1 MKFIDTHAH
10 LYSTEFDTD
19 RDAVVERAREQGI
32 DKIILPAIDSETFE
46 AMMQLQQQQP
56 DLCLAANGLHPC
68 SVKGETFDAE
78 LRFCEEQFGDNSFV
92 AIGECGIDLH
102 WDPSTL
108 DLQKE
113 ALRIQCGWA
122 LEKKLP
128 IIIHSRNATAEC
140 IEVLTPFADQGLT
153 GVFHCFSGSIE
164 EAGTIIEMGFYL
176 GIGGVLTFKKSE
188 LPAVVQKTGL
198 DKLILETDSPYL
210 APVPYRGKRNE
221 SAYLRYIADEL
232 SSIFMLG
239 SHEIA
244 EITTRNAKALFKI

>member
-10 LYSTEFDTD
+10 LYSAEFDAD
-19 RDAVVERAREQGI
+19 REAIIDKAREQGI
-32 DKIILPAIDSETFE
+32 EKIILPAIDSETYD
-46 AMMQLQQQQP
+46 AMMKLHRQHP

-68 SVKGETFDAE
+68 SVKAETLDAE
-78 LRFCEEQFGDNSFV
+78 LRFCEEQFEGNTFV
-92 AIGECGIDLH
+92 AIGECGIDLY
-102 WDPSTL
+102 WDTSTL
-108 DLQKE
+108 ELQQE

-140 IEVLTPFADQGLT
+140 IDVLKPYTAKGLR
-153 GVFHCFSGSIE
+153 GVFHCFSGTIQ
-164 EAGTIIEMGFYL
+164 EAKTIIEMGFYL

-188 LPAVVQKTGL
+188 LPNVVKSIGL
-198 DKLILETDSPYL
+198 NNLILETDSPYL

-244 EITTRNAKALFKI
+244 EITTRNAKALFEI

>member
-10 LYSTEFDTD
+10 LYSAEFDAD
-19 RDAVVERAREQGI
+19 REAIIARAREQGI
-32 DKIILPAIDSETFE
+32 EKIILPAIDSESYD
-46 AMMQLQQQQP
+46 AMMKLHSQHP

-68 SVKGETFDAE
+68 SVKPDTLERE
-78 LRFCEEQFGDNSFV
+78 LRFCEDKMNTHPFV
-92 AIGECGIDLH
+92 AIGECGIDLF
-102 WDPSTL
+102 WDKSTF
-108 DLQKE
+108 DLQVE
-113 ALRIQCGWA
+113 ALTIQCGWA
-122 LEKKLP
+122 VEKKLP

-140 IEVLTPFADQGLT
+140 IDVLKPFVPKGLT

-164 EAGTIIEMGFYL
+164 EAAEIIEMGFYL

-188 LPAVVQKTGL
+188 LPNVVKGIGL
-198 DKLILETDSPYL
+198 NNLILETDSPYL

-244 EITTRNAKALFKI
+244 EITTRNAKALFGI